1 MTQSLAGIDG
11 YAKGWVI
18 AVLDD
23 HQIAWRTCTIHELR
37 DTVADLEL
45 IGIDIPIQLVTT
57 GWRSCDQETKKV
69 LGKFGSRVFMT
80 PPRAVLELGFQAPNE
95 IVQALSLELTGQ
107 GVSRQAMALSERI
120 LAVNALLPDS
130 RLYEVFPELVFAALD
145 GGAAMPSKKSAAGA
159 GARMRSL
166 DPWLTTLGTSC
177 ALLMKKCPTDVPV
190 DDALDAL
197 ATLAG
202 TLRISNGVAQRWPAK
217 GKVPTIWA

>member
-1 MTQSLAGIDG
+1 MTHSLAGIDG

-23 HQIAWRTCTIHELR
+23 QQITWRTCTIHELR
-37 DTVADLEL
+37 HNVADLEV
-45 IGIDIPIQLVTT
+45 IGIDIPIHLVDS
-57 GWRSCDQETKKV
+57 GWRACDQETKKA
-69 LGKFGSRVFMT
+69 LGKSGSRLFMT
-80 PPRAVLELGFQAPNE
+80 PPRAVLELGFHAPNE
-95 IVQALSLELTGQ
+95 TVQSLSLKLTGQ

-120 LAVNALLPDS
+120 LAVNAMLPDA

-145 GGAAMPSKKSAAGA
+145 GDEVMPSKKSAAGA
-159 GARMRSL
+159 GARIRSL

-177 ALLMKKCPTDVPV
+177 ALLMKNCPVDVPV

>member
-1 MTQSLAGIDG
+1 MNQALAGIDG

-23 HQIAWRTCTIHELR
+23 QHITWRTCTINELR
-37 DTVADLEL
+37 HNVADLEL
-45 IGIDIPIQLVTT
+45 IGIDIPIHLVDT
-57 GWRSCDQETKKV
+57 GWRTCDQETKKA
-69 LGKFGSRVFMT
+69 LGKFGSRLFMT
-80 PPRAVLELGFQAPNE
+80 PPRAVLELGFHAPNE
-95 IVQALSLELTGQ
+95 TVQALSLELTGQ

-120 LAVNALLPDS
+120 LGVNAMLPDP

-145 GGAAMPSKKSAAGA
+145 GGDVMPSKKSAAGA
-159 GARMRSL
+159 GARIRAL

-177 ALLMKKCPTDVPV
+177 ALLMKNCPPDVPV

-202 TLRISNGVAQRWPAK
+202 TLRISKGVAQRWPAQ
-217 GKVPTIWA
+217 GEVPTIWT